1 MLIVRGVLGPKR
13 VLGVG
18 VTATIVD
25 NRVQALVMMEVRVHL
40 FITASP
46 STAPTAAHRSLT
58 PLLLLLLLLLLVM
71 VLLLL
76 LLFL

>member
-1 MLIVRGVLGPKR
+1 MLIVRGVLGTER

-18 VTATIVD
+18 VSATIVD
-25 NRVQALVMMEVRVHL
+25 DGVQALVMMEMRVHL

-46 STAPTAAHRSLT
+46 STAPAAAHRPFT
-58 PLLLLLLLLLLVM
+58 PLLLLLLVM